1 MFHFPPTGEC
11 DGRDPEDQNVLCS
24 CLVHFCWAR
33 SFLVEKWAVEKAQ
46 QEVGDCCFGTSVNHG
61 LRLIDIVRRINCDEW
76 WWSDI
81 LVRLITR
88 NEGFIGLG
96 IMCGCQGLSWIRLN
110 IC

>member
-61 LRLIDIVRRINCDEW
+61 LGLNIVGRVKGDEW
-76 WWSDI
+76 RWHNV
-81 LVRLITR
+81 LVRFFVHDK
-88 NEGFIGLG
+88 GF
-96 IMCGCQGLSWIRLN
+96 N
-110 IC
+110 